1 MYSVY
6 KLTSPDG
13 LVYIGATMQDPQ
25 RRWQNGWGYQ
35 KNKRF
40 FDDIMRIGWRNFTK
54 EILYETDTMED
65 AYAKEIEMVAFY
77 NSSEPEFGYNNNLG
91 GFERTQRSIDAST
104 KGWKENGGADKLR
117 DGVKKH
123 WKDPKKA
130 EAHKKHL
137 SEALHKPET
146 QELLKQN
153 MARRWEDPLYRER
166 ISKLLKERENPRSE
180 ESYKEA
186 GRKLSKYRKEH
197 PEKFNHSGKP
207 RKPVVQSVI
216 GTGEVVKIWE
226 CARDASR
233 GINTGIN
240 GVSSAC
246 NMQVNLHG
254 FHWDYMETVEIKDGF
269 IVKRISVKG
278 EE

>member
-1 MYSVY
+1 MFSVY
-6 KLTSPDG
+6 KITSPSG
-13 LVYIGATMQDPQ
+13 LVYIGATGQDPQ
-25 RRWQNGWGYQ
+25 RRWQNGWGYEN
-35 KNKRF
+35 NKRF
-40 FDDIMRIGWRNFTK
+40 FDDIMRIGWQNFTK
-54 EILYETDTMED
+54 EILYETDTRED

-117 DGVKKH
+117 EGIKKH
-123 WKDPKKA
+123 WKDPRKA

-137 SEALHKPET
+137 SEALAKEEVKAKMSENLKKRMASPE
-146 QELLKQN
+146 
-153 MARRWEDPLYRER
+153 AREKAVKKMRDGWEKRTA
-166 ISKLLKERENPRSE
+166 
-180 ESYKEA
+180 ESWAEA
-186 GRKLSKYRKEH
+186 GRKISEYRKEH

-207 RKPVVQSVI
+207 RKPVVQSII

-233 GINTGIN
+233 GINTGLN
-240 GVSSAC
+240 GVSDVC
-246 NMQVNLHG
+246 LRQINLHG
-254 FHWDYMETVEIKDGF
+254 FHWDYLETVEIKDGF